1 MPSFTYTARSRS
13 GEKTEGSVEAG
24 DRHGALAKLEAMGFV
39 PISVTESRAKAR
51 AKAKSGKRSWKLKSR
66 GGDKMSSSG
75 VFSFSTELSDLLG
88 SGMTL
93 GNALNTLANRQ
104 TGKADDA
111 IIAELRNEIIQ
122 GSSLSNALSKQPRSF
137 SPLYVSMIR
146 AGEAS
151 GSLSEV
157 LQRLVEHYERL
168 QEIRD
173 KVIMALVYPAI
184 VLMVGLGTIWF
195 VMVYVI
201 PKFETVFAELNAT
214 LPLSTRTLMAM
225 SRWVTSY
232 GIILVGGIVVLVV
245 MARRAVKTEAGR
257 LKWHR
262 FLLRVPLLKGVLAAG
277 IYANFARTLGTL
289 MENGV
294 QIIKALAITEQT
306 VTNVVVANEIR
317 TARERVTDGTTISGP
332 LAAGKVFPR
341 MMTDMLAI
349 GEKTGN
355 VPGALNHVA
364 RRYER
369 ELDRSIRVLTTAL
382 EPILI
387 VLIAVLVGFVAL
399 SILSAVFSLTSGLEG
414 PV

>member
-1 MPSFTYTARSRS
+1 MCP
-13 GEKTEGSVEAG
+13 
-24 DRHGALAKLEAMGFV
+24 L
-39 PISVTESRAKAR
+39 
-51 AKAKSGKRSWKLKSR
+51 
-66 GGDKMSSSG
+66 
-75 VFSFSTELSDLLG
+75 FSF
-88 SGMTL
+88 
-93 GNALNTLANRQ
+93 
-104 TGKADDA
+104 
-111 IIAELRNEIIQ
+111 
-122 GSSLSNALSKQPRSF
+122 
-137 SPLYVSMIR
+137 
-146 AGEAS
+146 
-151 GSLSEV
+151 
-157 LQRLVEHYERL
+157 
-168 QEIRD
+168 
-173 KVIMALVYPAI
+173 
-184 VLMVGLGTIWF
+184 
-195 VMVYVI
+195 
-201 PKFETVFAELNAT
+201 
-214 LPLSTRTLMAM
+214 RTA
-225 SRWVTSY
+225 
-232 GIILVGGIVVLVV
+232 
-245 MARRAVKTEAGR
+245 
-257 LKWHR
+257 
-262 FLLRVPLLKGVLAAG
+262 LLKGVLAAG

-387 VLIAVLVGFVAL
+387 VLIAVMVGFVAL